1 MGPVVTTLRRTLF
14 VPASVAVTVLAA
26 ALAWLGS
33 YLAAA
38 QLGADES
45 FLAEVRAGSL
55 LFGGALVLSLAEP
68 LAVLREA
75 RGGLLSLRAAR
86 GGGFALGRRWL
97 GLLLATLPTVLI
109 CAWAAGGRPA
119 APVGRLSDLRVLLD
133 LGVLCAGGLLLGA
146 FLERALLVPALWC
159 LAVLGQ
165 LHPWF
170 GDSPAAWLL
179 PRLGN
184 LDLAAAAAD
193 APFAGA
199 QSAGPG
205 LEVAALSAAATL
217 LWCAGMLVLADW
229 RLSRVVGQGG

>member
-1 MGPVVTTLRRTLF
+1 MGPVLTTLRRTLL
-14 VPASVAVTVLAA
+14 VPASVAVTALAA

-38 QLGADES
+38 QLGADEG

-68 LAVLREA
+68 LTVLREA
-75 RGGLLSLRAAR
+75 RGGLLALRAAR

-109 CAWAAGGRPA
+109 CAWAAGGEPA
-119 APVGRLSDLRVLLD
+119 SPLGLLLD
-133 LGVLCAGGLLLGA
+133 LGVLCAGGLALGA

-159 LAVLGQ
+159 LLVLGQ
-165 LHPWF
+165 LRPWF

-179 PRLGN
+179 PHMG
-184 LDLAAAAAD
+184 DLSGAGATGAASGSAGPAVSAATAAAA
-193 APFAGA
+193 
-199 QSAGPG
+199 
-205 LEVAALSAAATL
+205 L
-217 LWCAGMLVLADW
+217 LWCAGMLLLADW